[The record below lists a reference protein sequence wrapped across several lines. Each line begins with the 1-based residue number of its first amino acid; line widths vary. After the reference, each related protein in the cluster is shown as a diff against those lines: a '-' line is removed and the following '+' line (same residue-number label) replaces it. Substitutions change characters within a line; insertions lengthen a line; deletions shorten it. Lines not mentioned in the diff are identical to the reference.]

1 MTGYIPKGFQ
11 DLGRRSSI
19 EDRSVHDPYMRT
31 EDCED
36 QRTQSLKGKGYKRVL
51 LKLSGEAL
59 ASPDPT
65 QNDAYGISHAMLQ
78 KLASDIAAVRAL
90 NIDVCLV
97 VGGGNIYRGINGIAH
112 HGIDRCA
119 ADSMGMLATVINGI
133 AMQNALTNAGV
144 QARLMSAIP
153 MPTVCEPYIRH
164 KAERHLKKG
173 RVVVFAAG
181 TGNPYFTT
189 DTAAV
194 LRASEMHCDLILK
207 ATKVKGVFCSDP
219 KHNNEAEFLP
229 KLTYQE
235 VKHRHLKIMDSTAIA
250 LSQENKLPIAVFS
263 IYEEDGFK
271 KVLQQTTE
279 FTLISL

>member
-1 MTGYIPKGFQ
+1 M
-11 DLGRRSSI
+11 LGAGSPVIATLGLAQVKQSQI
-19 EDRSVHDPYMRT
+19 E
-31 EDCED
+31 
-36 QRTQSLKGKGYKRVL
+36 YKRVL

-59 ASPDPT
+59 ASKDPN

-78 KLASDIAAVRAL
+78 KLAADVLAVREL

-97 VGGGNIYRGINGIAH
+97 IGGGNIYRGIDGMAQ

-133 AMQNALTNAGV
+133 ALQNVLTHVGV
-144 QARLMSAIP
+144 QSRLMSAIP
-153 MPTVCEPYIRH
+153 MPTICEPYIRH

-207 ATKVKGVFCSDP
+207 ATKVKGVYCSDP
-219 KHNNEAEFLP
+219 KQNRDAEFLP
-229 KLTYQE
+229 RLSYQE
-235 VKHRHLKIMDSTAIA
+235 VKHRQLKVMDGTAVA
-250 LSQENKLPIAVFS
+250 LAQENKIPIAVFS

-279 FTLISL
+279 FTLISVT

>member
-1 MTGYIPKGFQ
+1 MSGY
-11 DLGRRSSI
+11 RSSPI
-19 EDRSVHDPYMRT
+19 ALDHF
-31 EDCED
+31 
-36 QRTQSLKGKGYKRVL
+36 QSQGRDELSLPVMDAVKQSNEIAQIGYKRVL

-59 ASPDPT
+59 ASADPA

-78 KLASDIAAVRAL
+78 KLATDILAVREL
-90 NIDVCLV
+90 NVDVCLV
-97 VGGGNIYRGINGIAH
+97 VGGGNIYRGISGMVQ

-133 AMQNALTNAGV
+133 ALQNALTNAGV

-153 MPTVCEPYIRH
+153 MPTICEPYIRH
-164 KAERHLKKG
+164 KAEHHLKKG

-207 ATKVKGVFCSDP
+207 ATKVKGVYCSDP
-219 KHNNEAEFLP
+219 KHNSAAEFLP
-229 KLTYQE
+229 RLSYHE
-235 VKHRHLKIMDSTAIA
+235 VKQRQLKIMDGTAIA
-250 LSQENKLPIAVFS
+250 LALENKTPIAVFS
-263 IYEEDGFK
+263 IYEENGFK

-279 FTLISL
+279 FTLIAVT